1 MRTATTDTFCS
12 CCSLQIQTRLR
23 QLEASRDDLRFRAE
37 KLKVQLH
44 ALPAQTIDIAP
55 SSHSACSVPSSVTA
69 APATAAATSTLVSG
83 IASTGVNPTAKRP
96 GSAASKEES
105 KTAASS
111 SDAHGDTPAVAKQQS
126 LSRPPSS
133 GGSAQKVIASN
144 GAATGQYPAAE
155 LRSTASTNVLALVV
169 ATQED
174 IARCMALVESNRRQL
189 MGLLASWATSN
200 ESSVKHLDRVV
211 RQYQF

>member
-1 MRTATTDTFCS
+1 
-12 CCSLQIQTRLR
+12 
-23 QLEASRDDLRFRAE
+23 
-37 KLKVQLH
+37 
-44 ALPAQTIDIAP
+44 
-55 SSHSACSVPSSVTA
+55 
-69 APATAAATSTLVSG
+69 
-83 IASTGVNPTAKRP
+83 
-96 GSAASKEES
+96 
-105 KTAASS
+105 
-111 SDAHGDTPAVAKQQS
+111 VAKQQS

-133 GGSAQKVIASN
+133 GGSAQKVITSN

-155 LRSTASTNVLALVV
+155 LRSTAATNVLALVV